1 MFFLISSW
9 KYNIVITYDMPIRRK
24 KKKKKQY
31 YLLGKKKKKQKKPQK
46 NLLRVNI
53 FCCKKNV
60 VKRIKNLTLS
70 NDKTNSSH
78 NANLW
83 K

>member
-1 MFFLISSW
+1 
-9 KYNIVITYDMPIRRK
+9 MPIRRK
-24 KKKKKQY
+24 KKKNTI
-31 YLLGKKKKKQKKPQK
+31 LFVGQKKNKKQK

-53 FCCKKNV
+53 FYCKKNV

-78 NANLW
+78 NANL
-83 K
+83 